1 VLFQWPR
8 IAEDE
13 REKLMALLEK
23 QAGGLWSPLCVYWQT
38 SSVVHKKSLKNKTLI
53 HIEMNNN
60 TKCKYNRTKI
70 YKITND
76 NDSMIYIGSTTQR
89 HLSERLFL
97 HCRDST
103 KPGHTTYNCKLYQH
117 VRKYGSYYFNIELVE
132 AYPCASDLEMRCREQ
147 YWLDQQ
153 DCCSLLNQRRAVALK
168 RMPKHIRSYP
178 NIRRSSC
185 LQSGQ

>member
-1 VLFQWPR
+1 
-8 IAEDE
+8 
-13 REKLMALLEK
+13 
-23 QAGGLWSPLCVYWQT
+23 
-38 SSVVHKKSLKNKTLI
+38 
-53 HIEMNNN
+53 MNNN
-60 TKCKYNRTKI
+60 TKCKYKRTKI

-76 NDSMIYIGSTTQR
+76 KDSMIYIGSTTQR

-103 KPGHTTYNCKLYQH
+103 KIGHTTYNCKLYQH

-153 DCCSLLNQRRAVALK
+153 DCSSLLNQRRAVALK
-168 RMPKHIRSYP
+168 RMPKHIRSFP
-178 NIRRSSC
+178 NTRRSSC
-185 LQSGQ
+185 PQSGQ